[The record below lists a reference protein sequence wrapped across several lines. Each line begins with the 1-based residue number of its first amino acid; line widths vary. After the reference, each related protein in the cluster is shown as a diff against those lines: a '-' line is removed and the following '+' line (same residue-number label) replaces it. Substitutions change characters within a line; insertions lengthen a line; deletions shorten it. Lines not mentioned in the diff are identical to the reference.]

1 MSLNG
6 NNILSGA
13 SGQATGYE
21 IEKSVVLGDSA
32 YFSRTPSSAGNR
44 QVFTISAW
52 VKLGSAAADD
62 KSIALMAE
70 YTDDNNRGYIT
81 FGSYCRVFSRG
92 SGSDI
97 ANYSTDATFRDPS
110 AWYHVVFSIDVTQ
123 STAANRVK
131 IYVNGIQQDI
141 TISSN
146 FPEDTDTR
154 YNVSGR
160 EYHIGKLG
168 GGAGIEYADGYVAE
182 YHFIDGT
189 ALDASSFGETNS
201 DTNQWVPIEYTGSYG
216 TNGFYLDFATRAT
229 DPIDASGN
237 GNNWSSSNVVATDWR
252 IDTPTNNFATLNPL
266 ASRTDGSSSITLS
279 EGNLKISIGG
289 TGDTDVPGTIPI
301 SSGKWYA
308 EVYAVT
314 LDGSNTGEV
323 GITESGF
330 LTNQTYVS
338 SNPKCTYLYS
348 GRKRLNGSSTSTY
361 GASWSS
367 GDIVGIALN
376 LDDNEITFYK
386 NNSSQGAISITADEY
401 VFTSARGSGT
411 PVLVWN
417 FGQDS
422 SFAGNKT
429 SGAAGSDFYYTP
441 PTGFVA
447 FCSDNLSDPSIADPT
462 DHFNTVLYTGNNG
475 SNQSVTGVGFQ
486 PDFLWIKPRDYVD
499 NHGLIDSVRGGNYNL
514 WSNSTSAEQDNTG
527 GNDAVTLDSDGFTV
541 NQFSNSW
548 NRNGYL
554 FVGWNWKAGGTASS
568 NTDGTIT
575 SSVSA
580 NPTAGFSIVSYTGN
594 GTNGATVG
602 HGLSQKPDLVIYK
615 ARSQASHNWIVYSSP
630 LGATKRL
637 KLDLTDAESTSS
649 SQFNDTEPTSSVVT
663 LGTFNN
669 INQSSE
675 TFIAYAFHSVGG
687 FSKIGSYRGNS
698 NADGPMFYCDFKP
711 AWAMFKATGSAQSWT
726 VFDNKRN
733 VYNLMDNSLFPDL
746 SNAEND
752 ATSLSI
758 DFVSNGIKIRSA
770 HNYVN
775 YSGSDYLVL
784 AFAESPF
791 KTSNAR

>member
-6 NNILSGA
+6 NNILAGA

-21 IEKSVVLGDSA
+21 IERSVVFGDSA
-32 YFSRTPSSAGNR
+32 YLARTPSSSGNR
-44 QVFTISAW
+44 QVFTVSAW

-62 KSIALMAE
+62 KSVALMAE

-97 ANYSTDATFRDPS
+97 ANYSTDAKFRDPS

-146 FPEDTDTR
+146 WPEDTDTR
-154 YNVSGR
+154 YNASGR

-168 GGAGIEYADGYVAE
+168 GGAGIEYADGYIAE
-182 YHFIDGT
+182 YNFIDGT
-189 ALDASSFGETNS
+189 ALDASSFGETNA
-201 DTNQWVPIEYTGSYG
+201 DTNQWQAIKYAGSYG

-237 GNNWSSSNVVATDWR
+237 GNNWSSVNVVATDWK

-289 TGDTDVPGTIPI
+289 TGNTDVPGTIPI

-314 LDGSNTGEV
+314 MDGSNTGEV

-441 PTGFVA
+441 PTGFKA
-447 FCSDNLSDPSIADPT
+447 LSTANLSDPSIADPT
-462 DHFNTVLYTGNNG
+462 KHFNTVLYTGNGTAGNAI
-475 SNQSVTGVGFQ
+475 TGVGFSA
-486 PDFLWIKPRDYVD
+486 DFIWIKNRTAAYYHNLADT
-499 NHGLIDSVRGGNYNL
+499 VRGITKGLSSNTTGAENNY
-514 WSNSTSAEQDNTG
+514 SNVQSVQ
-527 GNDAVTLDSDGFTV
+527 SDGFTV
-541 NQFSNSW
+541 GGNELVNQSGANLVAW
-548 NRNGYL
+548 NFL
-554 FVGWNWKAGGTASS
+554 AGGTASS
-568 NTDGTIT
+568 NTDGSIT

-580 NPTAGFSIVSYTGN
+580 NTDAGFSIVSWTGDGNSSGNVGTGLSDTTPLDMAIVKRRDSTSDWQVGHDGSGQGQNFAYHLNLNDTSALSSSAPYFMGTQSSTDGSLLYLAAGSLTSSATYIAYCFKEVDGYSKVGSYTGN
-594 GTNGATVG
+594 GSSDGPFIYTGFRPAFVITKPYGSTGSWQMFDIARSPYNEMDKRLRADTSGAEDTNLPRDFLSNGFKIRTNNATVNG
-602 HGLSQKPDLVIYK
+602 SGINLIY
-615 ARSQASHNWIVYSSP
+615 
-630 LGATKRL
+630 
-637 KLDLTDAESTSS
+637 
-649 SQFNDTEPTSSVVT
+649 
-663 LGTFNN
+663 
-669 INQSSE
+669 
-675 TFIAYAFHSVGG
+675 
-687 FSKIGSYRGNS
+687 
-698 NADGPMFYCDFKP
+698 
-711 AWAMFKATGSAQSWT
+711 
-726 VFDNKRN
+726 
-733 VYNLMDNSLFPDL
+733 
-746 SNAEND
+746 
-752 ATSLSI
+752 
-758 DFVSNGIKIRSA
+758 
-770 HNYVN
+770 
-775 YSGSDYLVL
+775 L